1 MAENIDNIYAQRIL
15 PHDYDA
21 EQAVLS
27 CMLYDSDGI
36 VTAYEALTGDDFY
49 GTNNKIIFEA
59 IVELY
64 IRDIPVDIITLKNK
78 LNEKGKFEKVGGMDY
93 IVSISCIVSTSV
105 QTKYYVKIV
114 YEKSVLRKLIKMS
127 AKISTLS
134 YEGKEKVDEIID
146 FAEKGIFNIIQ
157 NRRSNDFFHIN
168 EVLVHSIDKIEEINN
183 SNIKIT
189 GLETGFSDFDNK
201 TAGLQP
207 SDLILIAARPSMGK
221 SAFALNIAQF
231 VAVKKNV
238 STAIF
243 SLEMSK
249 EQVANR
255 LLCSQALLDS
265 QKLRTG
271 GLEQEDWSK
280 IAYAIGE
287 LSEAPIYIDDT
298 PSITVTELRA
308 KCRKLKIEKELGLI
322 IVDYLQL
329 MNANKRADS
338 RQQEISEISRSLKA
352 VAREMEAPL
361 IALSQL
367 SRACELRSDHR
378 PMLSDLRESGAIEQ
392 DADVVC
398 FLYREDYYDKTS
410 EKQNQAEI
418 IIAKQRNGPTG
429 TVELA
434 WLGKYTKFANLSR
447 EF

>member
-1 MAENIDNIYAQRIL
+1 MAENIDNIYAQKIL

-27 CMLYDSDGI
+27 CMLYDSDG
-36 VTAYEALTGDDFY
+36 VVAAYEALTGDDFY
-49 GTNNKIIFEA
+49 GIDNRIIFET

-64 IRDIPVDIITLKNK
+64 IRNIPIDFVTLKDR
-78 LNEKGKFEKVGGMDY
+78 LVEKGKFEQVGGMDY
-93 IVSISCIVSTSV
+93 IVRTSCIVSTSV
-105 QTKYYVKIV
+105 KTKYYVKIV
-114 YEKSVLRKLIKMS
+114 YEKSILRKLIK
-127 AKISTLS
+127 ISGEVSELS
-134 YEGKEKVDEIID
+134 YEGKEKVDEIINI
-146 FAEKGIFNIIQ
+146 AEKGIFNIIQ
-157 NRRSNDFFHIN
+157 NRRSNEFFHIN
-168 EVLVHSIDKIEEINN
+168 EVLARSIDKIEEINN
-183 SNIKIT
+183 SNIKTT
-189 GLETGFSDFDNK
+189 GLETGFRDFDSK

-231 VAVKKNV
+231 VAVNKNV
-238 STAIF
+238 STAVF

-271 GLEQEDWSK
+271 GLEQDDWSK
-280 IAYAIGE
+280 IAYAMGQ

-298 PSITVTELRA
+298 PSITVMELRA
-308 KCRKLKIEKELGLI
+308 KCRKLKIEKGLGLI

-329 MNANKRADS
+329 MNTSKRADS

-352 VAREMEAPL
+352 VAREMEAPV

-398 FLYREDYYDKTS
+398 FIYREDYYDKTS
-410 EKQNQAEI
+410 DKQNQAEI

-434 WLGKYTKFANLSR
+434 WLGKYTKFADLSR